1 MTSIPVSDMASLP
14 LVKHDLVFEKLL
26 ELLCFSAQYVY
37 GKTRIKKVMQSDEE
51 IGRMVASVP
60 VAIGRAMEHFAEKF
74 LQAAAQAT
82 QLSNSRTLT
91 PAHMKQAMMANRH
104 FHFLA
109 DIFKEV
115 AVPGRMGTEFDP
127 SGTRQQ
133 MQLLQAGLP
142 TAIAQTTA
150 ASPLNSPCTPISPMD
165 SSCSTSYG
173 VLQPPNGSPYSVPL
187 PASVPYNVPYS
198 PLLPN
203 MNMAGQ
209 TQNVASMQ
217 YQSPAATIA
226 AAIPTPPA
234 APPSST
240 RKALNGKKADSCVEG
255 EKPRRGRPRKI
266 KRSDKCLD
274 EELCE
279 EVTNGIE
286 KVSFF
291 HFAAAT
297 VYIRGSGPCI
307 DATARTSAR
316 TRQTRCMIPVV
327 MWNTSTPPYMCFFSY
342 ISFFTS
348 SSTNKSKLLIV
359 SFGSG
364 STV

>member
-1 MTSIPVSDMASLP
+1 MTDLNPLQHDENPGPSSSMGPPLFIPSSTAGP
-14 LVKHDLVFEKLL
+14 IRRRR
-26 ELLCFSAQYVY
+26 FSTAKIQP
-37 GKTRIKKVMQSDEE
+37 TRIKKVMQSDEE

-165 SSCSTSYG
+165 SI
-173 VLQPPNGSPYSVPL
+173 PL

-286 KVSFF
+286 KEDQDR
-291 HFAAAT
+291 ALMPPPALPLGRAK
-297 VYIRGSGPCI
+297 
-307 DATARTSAR
+307 
-316 TRQTRCMIPVV
+316 PVA
-327 MWNTSTPPYMCFFSY
+327 
-342 ISFFTS
+342 
-348 SSTNKSKLLIV
+348 
-359 SFGSG
+359 
-364 STV
+364 